1 MTVALIFML
10 VLLVLALLIVPFA
23 RDMVKDRLEFQEQTL
38 DKKFEVLIEHL
49 NQGLMFG
56 DAHVTTFDNDPR
68 SLNIFSDAH
77 ANRII
82 HFMYSTGHLTIE
94 MCYKYFQKELCF
106 SHQYYNL
113 RNITIFDQ
121 KNIAR
126 DFIER
131 AKIKIAQHE
140 AIVNGTTL
148 RNIDSSASSPSGVS
162 IDKDPTKLL
171 DDFHSDLTK
180 EQKMA
185 LVNHM
190 VIIDQVTRKN
200 PASSYKIPLVQQSM
214 MMMNISEAECAQQL
228 STKSEDYILGLLKSM
243 EHFQYYGHISGRGSE
258 DGSKDYGT
266 RKDVRYLEA
275 AFILGSDARESEK
288 YIPDIHLY
296 ILLSVLLD
304 RMAPHWIKA
313 CNS

>member
-190 VIIDQVTRKN
+190 VIIDQVTRNN

-228 STKSEDYILGLLKSM
+228 STKSEDYILGLLKSINSAHLDLHVCNCM
-243 EHFQYYGHISGRGSE
+243 MVTAQFAKNE
-258 DGSKDYGT
+258 
-266 RKDVRYLEA
+266 
-275 AFILGSDARESEK
+275 SDAEVREAKLWSTFNTMGISQEEAQK
-288 YIPDIHLY
+288 
-296 ILLSVLLD
+296 
-304 RMAPHWIKA
+304 MAAKIMALGKMFGI
-313 CNS
+313 

>member
-1 MTVALIFML
+1 MTVALIFLL

-23 RDMVKDRLEFQEQTL
+23 RDMVKDRLEFQEHTL

-148 RNIDSSASSPSGVS
+148 RNIDSSALSPSGVS

-214 MMMNISEAECAQQL
+214 MMNISEAECAQQL
-228 STKSEDYILGLLKSM
+228 STKSEDYILGLLKSINSAHLDLHVCNCM
-243 EHFQYYGHISGRGSE
+243 MVTAQFAKSE
-258 DGSKDYGT
+258 
-266 RKDVRYLEA
+266 
-275 AFILGSDARESEK
+275 SDAEVREAKLWSTFNTMGISQEEAQK
-288 YIPDIHLY
+288 
-296 ILLSVLLD
+296 
-304 RMAPHWIKA
+304 MAAKIMALGKMFGI
-313 CNS
+313 

>member
-1 MTVALIFML
+1 MTVVLIFML

-94 MCYKYFQKELCF
+94 MGYKYFQKELRF
-106 SHQYYNL
+106 SQQYYNL
-113 RNITIFDQ
+113 RNITIFEQ

-131 AKIKIAQHE
+131 AQIKIAQHE
-140 AIVNGTTL
+140 ATVNNTTV
-148 RNIDSSASSPSGVS
+148 RNIDSSATSPAGVS

-185 LVNHM
+185 MVNHM
-190 VIIDQVTRKN
+190 VIIDSVSRKN
-200 PASSYKIPLVQQSM
+200 PAASYKIPLVQQSM

-228 STKSEDYILGLLKSM
+228 SSKSEDYILGQLKGINSAHLNLHVYNCM
-243 EHFQYYGHISGRGSE
+243 MVTTQFAKGE
-258 DGSKDYGT
+258 
-266 RKDVRYLEA
+266 
-275 AFILGSDARESEK
+275 SDAEVREAKLWSTFNTMGISQEEAQN
-288 YIPDIHLY
+288 
-296 ILLSVLLD
+296 
-304 RMAPHWIKA
+304 MAAKIMALGKMFGI
-313 CNS
+313 

>member
-1 MTVALIFML
+1 
-10 VLLVLALLIVPFA
+10 
-23 RDMVKDRLEFQEQTL
+23 
-38 DKKFEVLIEHL
+38 
-49 NQGLMFG
+49 
-56 DAHVTTFDNDPR
+56 
-68 SLNIFSDAH
+68 
-77 ANRII
+77 
-82 HFMYSTGHLTIE
+82 

-228 STKSEDYILGLLKSM
+228 STKSEDYILGLLKSINSAHLDLHVCNCM
-243 EHFQYYGHISGRGSE
+243 MVTAQFAKSE
-258 DGSKDYGT
+258 
-266 RKDVRYLEA
+266 
-275 AFILGSDARESEK
+275 SDAEVREAKLWSTFNTMGISQEEAQK
-288 YIPDIHLY
+288 
-296 ILLSVLLD
+296 
-304 RMAPHWIKA
+304 MAAKIMALGKMFGI
-313 CNS
+313 

>member
-1 MTVALIFML
+1 MTVALIFLL

-23 RDMVKDRLEFQEQTL
+23 RDMVKDRLEFQEHTL

-140 AIVNGTTL
+140 AIVNKATL
-148 RNIDSSASSPSGVS
+148 GNIDSSATSPTGVS

-185 LVNHM
+185 MVNHM
-190 VIIDQVTRKN
+190 VIIDSVSRKN
-200 PASSYKIPLVQQSM
+200 SAASYKIPLVQQSM
-214 MMMNISEAECAQQL
+214 MIMNISEAECAQQL
-228 STKSEDYILGLLKSM
+228 STKSEDYILGLLKSINSAHLDLHVCNCM
-243 EHFQYYGHISGRGSE
+243 MVTAQFAKSQ
-258 DGSKDYGT
+258 
-266 RKDVRYLEA
+266 
-275 AFILGSDARESEK
+275 SDAEVREAKLWSTFNTVGISQEEAQK
-288 YIPDIHLY
+288 
-296 ILLSVLLD
+296 
-304 RMAPHWIKA
+304 MAAKIMALRKMFGI
-313 CNS
+313 

>member
-1 MTVALIFML
+1 MTVALIFLL

-23 RDMVKDRLEFQEQTL
+23 RDMVKDRLEFQNQTL
-38 DKKFEVLIEHL
+38 EKKFEVLIEHL

-56 DAHVTTFDNDPR
+56 DAHVTTFENDPR

-94 MCYKYFQKELCF
+94 MGYKYFQKELRF
-106 SHQYYNL
+106 SQQYYNL
-113 RNITIFDQ
+113 RNITIFEQ

-131 AKIKIAQHE
+131 AQIKIAQHE
-140 AIVNGTTL
+140 ATVNNTTL
-148 RNIDSSASSPSGVS
+148 KNVDSSASSPSGVS

-171 DDFHSDLTK
+171 DDFYSDLTK

-190 VIIDQVTRKN
+190 VIIDQVSRKN
-200 PASSYKIPLVQQSM
+200 PAASYKIPLVQ
-214 MMMNISEAECAQQL
+214 
-228 STKSEDYILGLLKSM
+228 
-243 EHFQYYGHISGRGSE
+243 
-258 DGSKDYGT
+258 
-266 RKDVRYLEA
+266 
-275 AFILGSDARESEK
+275 
-288 YIPDIHLY
+288 
-296 ILLSVLLD
+296 
-304 RMAPHWIKA
+304 
-313 CNS
+313 

>member
-77 ANRII
+77 TNRII

-228 STKSEDYILGLLKSM
+228 STKSEDYILGLLKSINSAHLDLHVCNCM
-243 EHFQYYGHISGRGSE
+243 MVTAQFAK
-258 DGSKDYGT
+258 SK
-266 RKDVRYLEA
+266 
-275 AFILGSDARESEK
+275 SDAEVREAKLWSTFNTMGISQEEAQK
-288 YIPDIHLY
+288 
-296 ILLSVLLD
+296 
-304 RMAPHWIKA
+304 MAAKIMALGKMFGI
-313 CNS
+313 

>member
-56 DAHVTTFDNDPR
+56 DAHITTFDNDPR

-140 AIVNGTTL
+140 AIVNKATL
-148 RNIDSSASSPSGVS
+148 GNIDSSATSPTGVS

-185 LVNHM
+185 MVNHM
-190 VIIDQVTRKN
+190 VIIDSVSRKN
-200 PASSYKIPLVQQSM
+200 SAASYKIPLVQQSM
-214 MMMNISEAECAQQL
+214 MIMNISEAECAQQL
-228 STKSEDYILGLLKSM
+228 STKSEDYILGLLKSINSAHLDLHVCNCM
-243 EHFQYYGHISGRGSE
+243 MVTAQFAKSE
-258 DGSKDYGT
+258 
-266 RKDVRYLEA
+266 
-275 AFILGSDARESEK
+275 SDAEVREAKLWSTFNTVGISQEEAQK
-288 YIPDIHLY
+288 
-296 ILLSVLLD
+296 
-304 RMAPHWIKA
+304 MAAKIMALGKMFGI
-313 CNS
+313 

>member
-1 MTVALIFML
+1 MTVALIFLL

-228 STKSEDYILGLLKSM
+228 STKSEDYILGLLKSINSAHLDLHVCNCM
-243 EHFQYYGHISGRGSE
+243 MVTAQFAKSE
-258 DGSKDYGT
+258 
-266 RKDVRYLEA
+266 
-275 AFILGSDARESEK
+275 SDAEVREAKLWSTFNTMGISQEEAQK
-288 YIPDIHLY
+288 
-296 ILLSVLLD
+296 
-304 RMAPHWIKA
+304 MAAKIMALGKMFGI
-313 CNS
+313 

>member
-56 DAHVTTFDNDPR
+56 DAHITTFDNDPR

-140 AIVNGTTL
+140 AIVNKATL
-148 RNIDSSASSPSGVS
+148 GNIDSSATSPTGVS

-185 LVNHM
+185 MVNHM
-190 VIIDQVTRKN
+190 VIIDSVSRKN
-200 PASSYKIPLVQQSM
+200 SAASYKIPLVQQSM
-214 MMMNISEAECAQQL
+214 MIMNISEAECAQQL
-228 STKSEDYILGLLKSM
+228 STKSEDYILGLLKSINSAHLDLHVCNCM
-243 EHFQYYGHISGRGSE
+243 MVTAQFAKSQ
-258 DGSKDYGT
+258 
-266 RKDVRYLEA
+266 
-275 AFILGSDARESEK
+275 SDAEVREAKLWSTFNTVGISQEEAQK
-288 YIPDIHLY
+288 
-296 ILLSVLLD
+296 
-304 RMAPHWIKA
+304 MAAKIMALGKMFGI
-313 CNS
+313 

>member
-228 STKSEDYILGLLKSM
+228 STKSEDYILGLLKGINSAHLDLHVCNCM
-243 EHFQYYGHISGRGSE
+243 MVTAQFAKNE
-258 DGSKDYGT
+258 
-266 RKDVRYLEA
+266 
-275 AFILGSDARESEK
+275 SDAEVREAKLWSTFNTMGISQEEAQ
-288 YIPDIHLY
+288 
-296 ILLSVLLD
+296 S
-304 RMAPHWIKA
+304 MAAKIMALGKMFGI
-313 CNS
+313 

>member
-56 DAHVTTFDNDPR
+56 EAHVTTFDNDPR

-94 MCYKYFQKELCF
+94 MGYKYFQKELRL
-106 SHQYYNL
+106 SQKYYNL
-113 RNITIFDQ
+113 RNITIFEQ

-131 AKIKIAQHE
+131 VQIKIAQHE
-140 AIVNGTTL
+140 ATVNNTTL
-148 RNIDSSASSPSGVS
+148 RNIDSSATSPAGVS

-185 LVNHM
+185 MVNHM
-190 VIIDQVTRKN
+190 VIIDSVSRKN
-200 PASSYKIPLVQQSM
+200 PAASYKIPLVQQSM
-214 MMMNISEAECAQQL
+214 MMMNISEAECVQQL
-228 STKSEDYILGLLKSM
+228 SSKSENYILGQLKGINSDHLDLHVCNCM
-243 EHFQYYGHISGRGSE
+243 MVTAQFAKGE
-258 DGSKDYGT
+258 
-266 RKDVRYLEA
+266 
-275 AFILGSDARESEK
+275 SDAEVREAKLWSTFNTMGISQEEAQN
-288 YIPDIHLY
+288 
-296 ILLSVLLD
+296 
-304 RMAPHWIKA
+304 MAAKIMALGKMFGI
-313 CNS
+313 

>member
-1 MTVALIFML
+1 MTVALIFLL

-228 STKSEDYILGLLKSM
+228 STKSEDYILGLLKSINSAHLDLHVCNCM
-243 EHFQYYGHISGRGSE
+243 MVTVQFAKSE
-258 DGSKDYGT
+258 
-266 RKDVRYLEA
+266 
-275 AFILGSDARESEK
+275 SDAEVREAKLWSTFNTVGISQEEAQK
-288 YIPDIHLY
+288 
-296 ILLSVLLD
+296 
-304 RMAPHWIKA
+304 MAAKIMALGKMFGI
-313 CNS
+313 

>member
-140 AIVNGTTL
+140 AIVNKATL
-148 RNIDSSASSPSGVS
+148 GNIDSSATSPAGVS

-185 LVNHM
+185 MVNHM
-190 VIIDQVTRKN
+190 VIIDSVSRMN
-200 PASSYKIPLVQQSM
+200 PAASYKIPLVQQSM

-228 STKSEDYILGLLKSM
+228 SSKSEDYILSQLKGINSAHLDLHVCNCM
-243 EHFQYYGHISGRGSE
+243 MVTAQFAKSE
-258 DGSKDYGT
+258 
-266 RKDVRYLEA
+266 
-275 AFILGSDARESEK
+275 SDAEVREAKLWSTFNTMGVSQEEAQN
-288 YIPDIHLY
+288 
-296 ILLSVLLD
+296 
-304 RMAPHWIKA
+304 MATKIMALGKMFGI
-313 CNS
+313 

>member
-185 LVNHM
+185 MVNHM
-190 VIIDQVTRKN
+190 VIIDSVSRQN
-200 PASSYKIPLVQQSM
+200 SAASYKIPLVQQSM
-214 MMMNISEAECAQQL
+214 MIMNISEAECAQQL
-228 STKSEDYILGLLKSM
+228 SSKSEDYILSQLKDINSAHLDLHVCNCM
-243 EHFQYYGHISGRGSE
+243 MVTAQFAKNE
-258 DGSKDYGT
+258 
-266 RKDVRYLEA
+266 
-275 AFILGSDARESEK
+275 SDAEVREAKLWSTFNTMGISQEEAQ
-288 YIPDIHLY
+288 
-296 ILLSVLLD
+296 S
-304 RMAPHWIKA
+304 MAAKIMALGKMFGI
-313 CNS
+313 

>member
-77 ANRII
+77 TNRII

-228 STKSEDYILGLLKSM
+228 STKSEDYILGLLKSINSAHLDLHVCNCM
-243 EHFQYYGHISGRGSE
+243 MVTAQFAKNE
-258 DGSKDYGT
+258 
-266 RKDVRYLEA
+266 
-275 AFILGSDARESEK
+275 SDAEVREAKLWSTFNTMGISQEEAQK
-288 YIPDIHLY
+288 
-296 ILLSVLLD
+296 
-304 RMAPHWIKA
+304 MAAKIMALGKMFGI
-313 CNS
+313 

>member
-140 AIVNGTTL
+140 AIVNKATL
-148 RNIDSSASSPSGVS
+148 GNIDSSATYPAGVS

-185 LVNHM
+185 MVNHM
-190 VIIDQVTRKN
+190 VIIDSVSRKN
-200 PASSYKIPLVQQSM
+200 SAASYKIPLVQQSM

-228 STKSEDYILGLLKSM
+228 STKSEDYILGLLKSINSAHLDLHVCNCM
-243 EHFQYYGHISGRGSE
+243 MVTAQFAKNE
-258 DGSKDYGT
+258 
-266 RKDVRYLEA
+266 
-275 AFILGSDARESEK
+275 SDAEVREAKLWSTFNTMGISQEEAQK
-288 YIPDIHLY
+288 
-296 ILLSVLLD
+296 
-304 RMAPHWIKA
+304 MAAKIMALGKMFGI
-313 CNS
+313 